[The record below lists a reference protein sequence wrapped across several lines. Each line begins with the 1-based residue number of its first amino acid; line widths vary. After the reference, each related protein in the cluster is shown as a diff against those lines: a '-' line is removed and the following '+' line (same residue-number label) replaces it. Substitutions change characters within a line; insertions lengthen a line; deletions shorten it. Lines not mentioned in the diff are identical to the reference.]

1 MNHPTYAELI
11 SGLPEERK
19 AELNLGMFKAYDI
32 RTRAAKLSATLAK
45 RLTIALGRY
54 VKEILACDSIVL
66 GRDARLAAPALME
79 SAMELL
85 PDMGLKVIANP
96 LQTSTCQF
104 YYACMKNPR
113 SAAVM
118 FTASHNP
125 GDFIGLKILGPGMV
139 TLAMDSGPGGGITG
153 ILAYYLQ
160 GGEAPPPRG
169 GRGRVEIQRHLDGY
183 IDYSMRLAGV
193 EKDSLAG
200 VGILADFL
208 CGAAGTEVT
217 EALGCAGARVR
228 TRNLVPDGYFPAG
241 DPNPIIPRSI
251 QPTWDLMKQGG
262 YDFGF
267 CFDGDGD
274 RMDIMDSRGEQL
286 APSFNLSILGPE
298 ILKYFRQVHRAGIFS
313 GGSGAPFLPRM
324 YADVKSN
331 PVAMADQAAGGLGVH
346 IIRNGHS
353 FIKEALRVNFPA
365 QYLFGAEES
374 AHYYMNFP
382 FDIDDPAKGFAAL
395 ENTLYFTLLTAR
407 MWARHPGRY
416 ELAMARQNSVV
427 RAREWPCHFLDESL
441 MEGVMGEVEA
451 AFRALGL
458 SVFTTMEDGSSLD
471 ATLMRKGLPQV
482 IDGRTDLSRPWYQV
496 AQRISRSEEGM
507 MRWEVVASDEAGCRE
522 AVAAIREITDP
533 YVARGAARYE

>member
-1 MNHPTYAELI
+1 MTNSSYAQLMAGI
-11 SGLPEERK
+11 SEGQK
-19 AELNLGMFKAYDI
+19 ADLNLGMFKAYDI
-32 RTRAAKLSATLAK
+32 RTRSAKLSATLAR

-54 VKEILACDSIVL
+54 VKEILNCESIVL

-79 SAMELL
+79 SAIEIL
-85 PDMGLKVIANP
+85 PEMGLSVILNP

-104 YYACMKNPR
+104 YHACLKNPK

-125 GDFIGLKILGPGMV
+125 GDFIGLKLLGPGMV
-139 TLAMDSGPGGGITG
+139 TLAMDSGPGGGLTG

-160 GGEAPPPRG
+160 GGDIPMAKG
-169 GRGRVEIQRHLDGY
+169 GRGRVEIRRYLDSF

-193 EKDSLAG
+193 KPGSLAG
-200 VGILADFL
+200 VSILADFL
-208 CGAAGTEVT
+208 CGAAGTEVA
-217 EALGCAGARVR
+217 EAFGCAGARLR
-228 TRNLVPDGYFPAG
+228 TRNLVPDGYFPVG

-251 QPTWDLMKQGG
+251 QPTWDLMKKGG

-274 RMDIMDSRGEQL
+274 RMDIMDSKGEQL
-286 APSFNLSILGPE
+286 APSFNLSVLGPE
-298 ILKYFRQVHRAGIFS
+298 ILRYFRTVFKAEPF
-313 GGSGAPFLPRM
+313 APQM
-324 YADVKSN
+324 YSDVKSN

-353 FIKEALRVNFPA
+353 FIKEALRVNFPV

-382 FDIDDPAKGFAAL
+382 LDIEDPAKGFAAL

-407 MWARHPGRY
+407 MWATHPRRY
-416 ELAMARQNSVV
+416 DLAMARQNSVV
-427 RAREWPCHFLDESL
+427 RAREWPCHFLDEGL
-441 MEGVMGEVEA
+441 MEDVMTEVET
-451 AFRALGL
+451 AFRARGL

-471 ATLMRKGLPQV
+471 ATLMRKGLPEI
-482 IDGRTDLSRPWYQV
+482 IDAKTDLTRPWYQV

-522 AVAAIREITDP
+522 AVDAIREITDP